1 MNHLVTPVP
10 DGGSIMQGIQV
21 AGPRPTLLLL
31 VYMAYRWVNDDLFDP
46 EIYQKTTGNKGTA
59 GK

>member
-10 DGGSIMQGIQV
+10 GGGNIMQGIQV
-21 AGPRPTLLLL
+21 AGPRSTLLLS
-31 VYMAYRWVNDDLFDP
+31 VKMAYRWVNDDLYDP